1 MLGGGLS
8 GYFDAVEARHDDV
21 CQQQV
26 PRLVQEGDSLVAI
39 GAGDH
44 LVTGTLKRPGEE
56 AAEGIVVFGK
66 EDA

>member
-1 MLGGGLS
+1 MPSSQGGTCHS
-8 GYFDAVEARHDDV
+8 HR
-21 CQQQV
+21 
-26 PRLVQEGDSLVAI
+26 RGDSLVAI